1 MRCRPQSQLSARPA
15 VDSQARVA
23 CDVGTARIGIAV
35 CDRDALLVSPRPAV
49 LASQTAQ
56 QEVAA
61 IAAEINAVEIVV
73 GLPLQLDGT
82 EGRAVSEVRHWC
94 ETLRDH
100 TKIPVVL
107 VDERLTTVQAQRQF
121 HAVGRNTRES
131 RPHIDSASAVILLET
146 YLDSRRLS

>member
-1 MRCRPQSQLSARPA
+1 
-15 VDSQARVA
+15 VDSKARLA

-49 LASQTAQ
+49 IAGDDAQ
-56 QEVAA
+56 PT
-61 IAAEINAVEIVV
+61 IAALAKDIGAMEIVV
-73 GLPLQLDGT
+73 GLPLTLNGT
-82 EGRAVSEVRHWC
+82 EGVAATSVRQWC
-94 ETLRDH
+94 AGLGEH
-100 TKIPVVL
+100 TSIPIVL

-121 HAVGRNTRES
+121 HEVGRNTRES